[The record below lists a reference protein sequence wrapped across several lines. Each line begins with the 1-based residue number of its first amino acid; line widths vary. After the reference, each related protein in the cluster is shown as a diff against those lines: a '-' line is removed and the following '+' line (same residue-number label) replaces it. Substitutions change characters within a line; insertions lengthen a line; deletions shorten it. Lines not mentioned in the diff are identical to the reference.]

1 MTSRIVA
8 FEQPCRAFKKEFFLN
23 PMTPKKTPPQPGFTQ
38 TAIVALIGRP
48 NVGKSTLFNKIT
60 KSRKAIVDPT
70 PGVTRDRQYE
80 RVEWEQKTFI
90 LVDTGGIEAEGIT
103 ADAGDSMGGNIREQ
117 TLQAV
122 AEADVLLFLMDGR
135 DGVTPTDFDVTNLL
149 RKADKPVYYIVN
161 KIDGEELEAS
171 LLPPFYELGVEELW
185 PISAEHGYG
194 VRSLLDD
201 LAAALPEREESLLQP
216 ADSIRIAFFGRPNV
230 GKSSLI
236 NRLLGEE
243 RMVVSDIPGT
253 TRDSIDTL
261 LTVENKNYLLID
273 TAGIRRKGKVKEKL
287 EKFSIIKAL
296 GALER
301 CDLALILI
309 DAEEGV
315 TEQDTKVIGYTQEQ
329 GRACILVVNK
339 WDLVKGQPK
348 EQKKIVAELQMATQ
362 FVGFAPVLRL
372 SALTGAGVK
381 KLLPTITSV
390 YEQFCKTFSTNRLNR
405 ILQDAVASHP
415 PALHRGRRIKL
426 LYTTQIAS
434 RPPTFAIV
442 ANYPKEIHFSYHRYL
457 VNTFRKE
464 LGLDKTPIK
473 IVFRERKRRKMN
485 F

>member
-1 MTSRIVA
+1 MTLKTSS
-8 FEQPCRAFKKEFFLN
+8 
-23 PMTPKKTPPQPGFTQ
+23 PMQS
-38 TAIVALIGRP
+38 AIVALIGRP
-48 NVGKSTLFNKIT
+48 NVGKSTLFNRIT

-70 PGVTRDRQYE
+70 PNVTRDRQYE
-80 RVEWEQKTFI
+80 RVECDQSTFI
-90 LVDTGGIEAEGIT
+90 LVDTGGIEARGKT
-103 ADAGDSMGGNIREQ
+103 AEESDNMAGNIQEQ

-135 DGVTPTDFDVTNLL
+135 EGLTPTDFRVTNLL
-149 RKADKPVYYIVN
+149 RKTEKPVYYIVN
-161 KIDGEELEAS
+161 KVDGEELEPRLIPA
-171 LLPPFYELGVEELW
+171 FYELGVKKLW

-194 VRSLLDD
+194 VHTLLDD
-201 LAAALPEREESLLQP
+201 LAATLPERDESALQP

-261 LTVENKNYLLID
+261 LTVKNKNYLLID
-273 TAGIRRKGKVKEKL
+273 TAGIRRRGKTKEKL

-301 CDLALILI
+301 CDLVLILI
-309 DAEEGV
+309 NTEEGV
-315 TEQDTKVIGYTQEQ
+315 TEQDTKVIGYTQDQ
-329 GRACILVVNK
+329 GRACILIVNK
-339 WDLVKGQPK
+339 WDLVKNEPK
-348 EQKKIVAELQMATQ
+348 QQKKIVAELEMATQ
-362 FVGFAPVLRL
+362 FVGFAPILTL
-372 SALTGAGVK
+372 SALNGTGVK
-381 KLLPTITSV
+381 KLLPTIDSV
-390 YEQFCKTFSTNRLNR
+390 YEQFCRKFPTNRLNQ
-405 ILQDAVASHP
+405 ILQKAVESHS

-426 LYTTQIAS
+426 LYTTQISS

-457 VNTFRKE
+457 INTFRKE
-464 LGLDKTPIK
+464 LGLDKSPIK
-473 IVFRERKRRKMN
+473 IVFRERKRRKIN

>member
-1 MTSRIVA
+1 
-8 FEQPCRAFKKEFFLN
+8 
-23 PMTPKKTPPQPGFTQ
+23 MTPKKPSTRQPGFMQ
-38 TAIVALIGRP
+38 SAIVALVGRP
-48 NVGKSTLFNKIT
+48 NVGKSTLFNRIT
-60 KSRKAIVDPT
+60 KSRKALVDHT

-80 RVEWEQKTFI
+80 RVDWDQSTFI
-90 LVDTGGIEAEGIT
+90 LVDTGGIEAKGRAE
-103 ADAGDSMGGNIREQ
+103 DDSGNMAGNIREQ

-135 DGVTPTDFDVTNLL
+135 EGATPTDFDVTHLL
-149 RKADKPVYYIVN
+149 RKTDKPVYYVVN
-161 KIDGEELEAS
+161 KIDGEELEPG
-171 LLPPFYELGVEELW
+171 LLPPFYELGVEQLW

-201 LAAALPEREESLLQP
+201 LAAALPEREKSSLQP
-216 ADSIRIAFFGRPNV
+216 LDSIRIAFFGRPNV

-261 LTVENKNYLLID
+261 LTARNKNYLLID

-296 GALER
+296 AALER
-301 CDLALILI
+301 CDVALILI
-309 DAEEGV
+309 DAEEGI

-329 GRACILVVNK
+329 GRACILIVNK
-339 WDLVKGQPK
+339 WDLVKGEPK
-348 EQKKIVAELQMATQ
+348 EQKKIVTELEMATQ
-362 FVGFAPVLRL
+362 FVGFAPLLLL
-372 SALTGAGVK
+372 SALTGKGINKV
-381 KLLPTITSV
+381 LPTIDSV
-390 YEQFCKTFSTNRLNR
+390 YEQFCKKFPTNRLNR
-405 ILQDAVASHP
+405 ILQDAVTSHP

-426 LYTTQIAS
+426 LYTTQITS

-457 VNTFRKE
+457 LNTFRKE
-464 LGLDKTPIK
+464 LGLDKSPVK
-473 IVFRERKRRKMN
+473 IVFRERKRRKIN

>member
-1 MTSRIVA
+1 MPQKITTS
-8 FEQPCRAFKKEFFLN
+8 KKS
-23 PMTPKKTPPQPGFTQ
+23 GFTQ
-38 TAIVALIGRP
+38 SAIVALIGRP
-48 NVGKSTLFNKIT
+48 NVGKSTLFNRIT

-70 PGVTRDRQYE
+70 PGVTRDRQYD
-80 RVEWEQKTFI
+80 RVDWDQSTFI
-90 LVDTGGIEAEGIT
+90 LVDTGGIEAEDKPAEARDIM
-103 ADAGDSMGGNIREQ
+103 AGNIREQ

-122 AEADVLLFLMDGR
+122 AQADVVLFLMDGR
-135 DGVTPTDFDVTNLL
+135 AGVTPTDFDVTKLL
-149 RKADKPVYYIVN
+149 RKTDKPVYYVVN
-161 KIDGEELEAS
+161 KIDGEEMEPN
-171 LLPPFYELGVEELW
+171 LLPPFYELGVEQLW
-185 PISAEHGYG
+185 PISAEHGHG

-201 LAAALPEREESLLQP
+201 LVAALPAHEESPLQP

-236 NRLLGEE
+236 NRVLGEE

-261 LTVENKNYLLID
+261 LTVNNKNYLLID
-273 TAGIRRKGKVKEKL
+273 TAGIRRRGKVKEKL

-309 DAEEGV
+309 SAEEGV

-339 WDLVKGQPK
+339 WDLVKGDPK
-348 EQKKIVAELQMATQ
+348 VQKKIKAELEMATQ
-362 FVGFAPVLRL
+362 FVGFAPVLTL
-372 SALTGAGVK
+372 SALNGKGTQ
-381 KLLPTITSV
+381 KLLPTIASV
-390 YEQFCKTFSTNRLNR
+390 YEQFCKSFPTNRLNR
-405 ILQDAVASHP
+405 ILQKAVESHP

-426 LYTTQIAS
+426 LYTTQITS

-464 LGLDKTPIK
+464 LELDKTPIK

>member
-1 MTSRIVA
+1 MPP
-8 FEQPCRAFKKEFFLN
+8 QKKSS
-23 PMTPKKTPPQPGFTQ
+23 PKKGFMQ
-38 TAIVALIGRP
+38 SAIVALIGRP
-48 NVGKSTLFNKIT
+48 NVGKSTLFNRIT
-60 KSRKAIVDPT
+60 KSRKALVDPT

-80 RVEWEQKTFI
+80 RVDWDDSAFI
-90 LVDTGGIEAEGIT
+90 LVDTGGIEAK
-103 ADAGDSMGGNIREQ
+103 DSAGDDSGNMAGNIREQ

-135 DGVTPTDFDVTNLL
+135 EGVTPTDFDVTDLL
-149 RKADKPVYYIVN
+149 RKTDKPVYYVVN
-161 KIDGEELEAS
+161 KIDGEEMEPN
-171 LLPPFYELGVEELW
+171 LLPPFYELGVEQLW
-185 PISAEHGYG
+185 PMSAEHGYG

-201 LAAALPEREESLLQP
+201 LAAALPAREESSLQT

-261 LTVENKNYLLID
+261 LTARNKNYLLID

-296 GALER
+296 AALER
-301 CDLALILI
+301 CDVALILI
-309 DAEEGV
+309 DAEEGI
-315 TEQDTKVIGYTQEQ
+315 TEQDTKVIGYTQDQ
-329 GRACILVVNK
+329 GRACILIVNK
-339 WDLVKGQPK
+339 WDLVKDEPK
-348 EQKKIVAELQMATQ
+348 EQKKIVAELEMATQ
-362 FVGFAPVLRL
+362 FVGFAPVLPL
-372 SALTGAGVK
+372 SALTGMGIK
-381 KLLPTITSV
+381 KLLPTIDSV
-390 YEQFCKTFSTNRLNR
+390 YEQFCKKISTNRLNR
-405 ILQDAVASHP
+405 ILQDAVISHP

-426 LYTTQIAS
+426 LYTTQITT

-457 VNTFRKE
+457 LNTFRKE

-473 IVFRERKRRKMN
+473 IVFRERKRKKYS

>member
-1 MTSRIVA
+1 MKEKKPAITKPA
-8 FEQPCRAFKKEFFLN
+8 FSHI
-23 PMTPKKTPPQPGFTQ
+23 
-38 TAIVALIGRP
+38 AIVALIGRP
-48 NVGKSTLFNKIT
+48 NVGKSTLFNRIT
-60 KSRKAIVDPT
+60 KSRKALVDPT

-80 RVEWEQKTFI
+80 RVDWEQNSFI
-90 LVDTGGIEAEGIT
+90 LVDTGGIEARGQA
-103 ADAGDSMGGNIREQ
+103 ADGGDPLAGNIQEQ

-135 DGVTPTDFDVTNLL
+135 TGVTPTDFEVTQLL
-149 RKADKPVYYIVN
+149 RKTDKPVYYVVN
-161 KIDGEELEAS
+161 KIDGEELEPS
-171 LLPPFYELGVEELW
+171 LLPPFYELGVEQVW

-194 VRSLLDD
+194 IRSLLDA
-201 LAAALPEREESLLQP
+201 LAAALPERQESSLQP

-243 RMVVSDIPGT
+243 RMLVSDIPGT

-261 LTVENKNYLLID
+261 LTAKGRNYLLID
-273 TAGIRRKGKVKEKL
+273 TAGIRRKGKVREKL

-301 CDLALILI
+301 CEVALILI

-329 GRACILVVNK
+329 GRACILIVNK
-339 WDLVKGQPK
+339 WDLVKAMD
-348 EQKKIVAELQMATQ
+348 QKKIMAELQMATQ
-362 FVGFAPVLRL
+362 FVGFAPILTL

-381 KLLPTITSV
+381 KLLPTIAVV
-390 YEQFCKTFSTNRLNR
+390 YGQFCKTFPTNRLNR

-426 LYTTQIAS
+426 LYTTQITS

-442 ANYPKEIHFSYHRYL
+442 ANYPREIHFSYHRYL

-473 IVFRERKRRKMN
+473 IVFRERKRRQTP
-485 F
+485 

>member
-1 MTSRIVA
+1 MTEKR
-8 FEQPCRAFKKEFFLN
+8 
-23 PMTPKKTPPQPGFTQ
+23 TPPQSGFMQ
-38 TAIVALIGRP
+38 SAIVALIGRP
-48 NVGKSTLFNKIT
+48 NVGKSTLFNRIT
-60 KSRKAIVDPT
+60 KSRKALVDPT

-80 RVEWEQKTFI
+80 RVDWDQSTFI
-90 LVDTGGIEAEGIT
+90 LVDTGGIEAKVRS
-103 ADAGDSMGGNIREQ
+103 ADGSDDMVGNIREQ
-117 TLQAV
+117 TLLAV

-135 DGVTPTDFDVTNLL
+135 QGVTPTDFDVTNLL
-149 RKADKPVYYIVN
+149 RRTDKPVYYVVN
-161 KIDGEELEAS
+161 KIDGEEMEPR
-171 LLPPFYELGVEELW
+171 LLPPFYELGVEQIW

-201 LAAALPEREESLLQP
+201 LAAALPEREESSLQP

-243 RMVVSDIPGT
+243 RMLVSDIPGT

-261 LTVENKNYLLID
+261 LTAKNKNYLLID

-296 GALER
+296 AALER
-301 CDLALILI
+301 CDLVLILI

-329 GRACILVVNK
+329 GRACILIVNK
-339 WDLVKGQPK
+339 WDLVKGKPK
-348 EQKKIVAELQMATQ
+348 EQKKIMAELEMATQ
-362 FVGFAPVLRL
+362 FVGFAPILPL
-372 SALTGAGVK
+372 SALTGTGVK
-381 KLLPTITSV
+381 KLLPTIASV
-390 YEQFCKTFSTNRLNR
+390 YEQFCKKFPTNRLNR
-405 ILQDAVASHP
+405 ILQNAVESHS

-426 LYTTQIAS
+426 LYTTQITS

>member
-1 MTSRIVA
+1 MT
-8 FEQPCRAFKKEFFLN
+8 E
-23 PMTPKKTPPQPGFTQ
+23 KTTFIQKPGLRQ
-38 TAIVALIGRP
+38 SAIVALIGRP
-48 NVGKSTLFNKIT
+48 NVGKSTLFNRIT
-60 KSRKAIVDPT
+60 KSRKALVDPT

-80 RVEWEQKTFI
+80 RVVWDQRTFI
-90 LVDTGGIEAEGIT
+90 LVDTGGLEVKGRGE
-103 ADAGDSMGGNIREQ
+103 DDSDNMAGNIREQ
-117 TLQAV
+117 TLQAI

-135 DGVTPTDFDVTNLL
+135 EGVTPTDFNVTDLL

-161 KIDGEELEAS
+161 KIDGEELEPS
-171 LLPPFYELGVEELW
+171 LLPPFYELGVEQIW
-185 PISAEHGYG
+185 PVSAEHGYG

-201 LAAALPEREESLLQP
+201 LAGALPVHEESILQP
-216 ADSIRIAFFGRPNV
+216 AESIRIAFFGRPNV

-261 LTVENKNYLLID
+261 LTRKNKNYLLVD

-296 GALER
+296 AVLER

-309 DAEEGV
+309 NAEEGI

-339 WDLVKGQPK
+339 WDLVKDRPR
-348 EQKKIVAELQMATQ
+348 EQKKILLELEMATQ
-362 FVGFAPVLRL
+362 FVGFAPILTL
-372 SALTGAGVK
+372 SALTGTGVK
-381 KLLPTITSV
+381 KLLPTIDAV
-390 YEQFCKTFSTNRLNR
+390 YEQFCKKFSTNRLNR
-405 ILQDAVASHP
+405 LLQEAVTSHP

-426 LYTTQIAS
+426 LYTTQISS
-434 RPPTFAIV
+434 RPPTFVIV

-457 VNTFRKE
+457 LNTFRKE

-473 IVFRERKRRKMN
+473 IVFRERKRKKYS